1 MYKPTEKSFF
11 SSSSSPPSHGQVTFK
26 SPGRG
31 GRGEVAG
38 AQIGEEHPG
47 RGRGRTDHGKWWDDG
62 QCHFPA
68 NLAKMM
74 GKLGLKKKTKLLI
87 MTHRNKV

>member
-47 RGRGRTDHGKWWDDG
+47 RGRGRTDHG
-62 QCHFPA
+62 
-68 NLAKMM
+68 MM
-74 GKLGLKKKTKLLI
+74 G
-87 MTHRNKV
+87 